1 MEITFENVTLNG
13 KVTTKPV
20 YEDLKRYLI
29 CTLFSDK
36 YSTINNVLL
45 DKETKE
51 ILDILKA
58 LGANIT
64 IKEYKG
70 KRKTLKVKGSYPFDI
85 KTEEIDL
92 KDNLNLLK
100 SFAPILFISK
110 KKFQY
115 KYKNVIISNPI
126 NSFYNLFFKKG
137 FTKVQ
142 MEKNEYPIKIQSGIS
157 KSVFYIRSDIKKE
170 YLSTILSLLP
180 KAYKTSKVIILGGEI
195 EDKSYIK
202 RTIEILKDFE
212 VDVKNNN
219 FKEFEITNA
228 SYEPCNIKIE
238 NDYTTAGLWITASAL
253 GHKIMVKDLNLKSKQ
268 QNKKILNILKV
279 IGIKILANKNGDIIA
294 RPDKISAF
302 NIDISK
308 VPDLLPYLAVIAS
321 VADGT
326 SKLKNADSI
335 YINDISLAK
344 EMVHA
349 INSIG
354 GDSFL
359 FGGDLIIKGREML
372 KGGKVDNISLHEVIF
387 ALCAVSR
394 QSLMPIKVQVPTSMP
409 RYYKEFYRDFN
420 RLGRKKFI

>member
-1 MEITFENVTLNG
+1 
-13 KVTTKPV
+13 
-20 YEDLKRYLI
+20 
-29 CTLFSDK
+29 
-36 YSTINNVLL
+36 
-45 DKETKE
+45 
-51 ILDILKA
+51 
-58 LGANIT
+58 
-64 IKEYKG
+64 
-70 KRKTLKVKGSYPFDI
+70 
-85 KTEEIDL
+85 
-92 KDNLNLLK
+92 
-100 SFAPILFISK
+100 
-110 KKFQY
+110 
-115 KYKNVIISNPI
+115 
-126 NSFYNLFFKKG
+126 
-137 FTKVQ
+137 
-142 MEKNEYPIKIQSGIS
+142 
-157 KSVFYIRSDIKKE
+157 
-170 YLSTILSLLP
+170 
-180 KAYKTSKVIILGGEI
+180 
-195 EDKSYIK
+195 
-202 RTIEILKDFE
+202 
-212 VDVKNNN
+212 
-219 FKEFEITNA
+219 
-228 SYEPCNIKIE
+228 
-238 NDYTTAGLWITASAL
+238 
-253 GHKIMVKDLNLKSKQ
+253 MVKDLNLKSKQ

-294 RPDKISAF
+294 RPNKISAF

-359 FGGDLIIKGREML
+359 FGGDLIINGREML